1 MRPIQNIKDHIMKWF
16 ALIGWLAI
24 SSQAYA
30 ECATSSGEKRA
41 SLLELYTSEG
51 CSSCPPADR
60 WLSQLEQNGFKLEEV
75 VPLAFHV
82 DYWNYIGWKD
92 IFAKAE
98 FSERQRR
105 AARLQNSNTV
115 YTPQFMLNGAD
126 FRGWFRGSRLKDQV
140 AKNHHERA
148 TVEIMLR
155 LSSFK
160 NEHSR
165 LTTTIKENSVYQGK
179 NHDLYIAIYENGLKT
194 AVKAGENK
202 GRELM
207 HDYVVREWYGPYKL
221 GNQHQ
226 PWQQDMAIPAK
237 WLGRNAGVAAF
248 VQNRNTGEI
257 LQATSLKMCS

>member
-1 MRPIQNIKDHIMKWF
+1 MKWF
-16 ALIGWLAI
+16 ALIGLLVF
-24 SSQAYA
+24 STQAYA
-30 ECATSSGEKRA
+30 ECAASSGEKRT

-51 CSSCPPADR
+51 CSSCPPADK
-60 WLSQLEQNGFKLEEV
+60 WLSQLEQNGFKPAQV

-82 DYWNYIGWKD
+82 DYWDYIGWKD
-92 IFAKAE
+92 VFAKAE

-140 AKNHHERA
+140 TKNHHEIA
-148 TVEIMLR
+148 TAEIILKLSNPKIEHPR
-155 LSSFK
+155 LA
-160 NEHSR
+160 
-165 LTTTIKENSVYQGK
+165 TTIKLSPIIQGK
-179 NHDLYIAIYENGLKT
+179 DHDLYIAIYENGLKT

-226 PWQQDMAIPAK
+226 PWQQDMAILPK

>member
-30 ECATSSGEKRA
+30 ECAASSGEKRA

-60 WLSQLEQNGFKLEEV
+60 WLSQLEQNDFKLEEV

-82 DYWNYIGWKD
+82 DYWDYIGWKD
-92 IFAKAE
+92 AFAKAE

-126 FRGWFRGSRLKDQV
+126 FPGWFRGSRLKEQV
-140 AKNHHERA
+140 SDIHQTSAAVK
-148 TVEIMLR
+148 IDLR
-155 LSSFK
+155 LSN
-160 NEHSR
+160 NEQNQLSLNTSVHSN
-165 LTTTIKENSVYQGK
+165 TAHQIKHHQVF
-179 NHDLYIAIYENGLKT
+179 IAIYENGLKT

-202 GRELM
+202 GRELT
-207 HDYVVREWYGPYKL
+207 HDFVVREWYGPFKL
-221 GNQHQ
+221 SSLDTA
-226 PWQQDMAIPAK
+226 WQQERVIAAK
-237 WLGRNAGVAAF
+237 WRDKNGGVAAF
-248 VQNRNTGEI
+248 VQNGNTGEI
-257 LQATSLKMCS
+257 LQAASLKICS